1 MDLKNAYALVTGGSS
16 GIGYETARELAAAG
30 AKVAICGRRADRLM
44 QAANDLGVLG
54 IPCDISE
61 EAAVKSLVRR
71 VIAELGDYNVLI
83 NNAAFGYSSPLLD
96 IDTNKFTRL
105 LATNVTGTMY
115 VTRESAKHF
124 VDRQYGNIVNVGSTS
139 GSRGYIGGT
148 AYVASKFALRGMTE
162 CWRGELRKHNIRVM
176 LVNPSEVL
184 TGFAATAGFPQKA
197 TEGKLRGD
205 EIAHAVKAMLEMDD
219 RGFTVEVAVFATN
232 PAD

>member
-1 MDLKNAYALVTGGSS
+1 MNLKNAYALVTGGSS

-44 QAANDLGVLG
+44 QAANELGILG

-96 IDTNKFTRL
+96 IDTAKFTRL
-105 LATNVTGTMY
+105 LATNVTGTMF

-124 VDRQYGNIVNVGSTS
+124 VDRQYGQIVNVGSTS
-139 GSRGYIGGT
+139 GARGYIGGS

-162 CWRGELRKHNIRVM
+162 CWRAELRTSNVRVM
-176 LVNPSEVL
+176 EINPSEVL
-184 TGFAATAGFPQKA
+184 TDFARAAGRSQTASDD
-197 TEGKLRGD
+197 KLRPQ
-205 EIAHAVKAMLEMDD
+205 EVAHAILGMLTMDD
-219 RGFTVEVAVFATN
+219 RGFTTDMTIWATN
-232 PAD
+232 PRT

>member
-61 EAAVKSLVRR
+61 EAAVRSLIRR
-71 VIAELGDYNVLI
+71 VTTELGDYNVLI
-83 NNAAFGYSSPLLD
+83 NNAAFGYSAPLLD
-96 IDTNKFTRL
+96 IDTAKFTRL
-105 LATNVTGTMY
+105 LATNIIGTML
-115 VTRESAKHF
+115 VSRESARIF

-148 AYVASKFALRGMTE
+148 TYVASKFALRGMNE
-162 CWRGELRKHNIRVM
+162 CWRAELRTSNVRVM
-176 LVNPSEVL
+176 EINPSEVL
-184 TGFAATAGFPQKA
+184 TDFARAAGRSQ
-197 TEGKLRGD
+197 TVSEDKLRPT
-205 EIAHAVKAMLEMDD
+205 EIAHAILGMLTMDD
-219 RGFTVEVAVFATN
+219 RGFTTDMTIWATN
-232 PAD
+232 PRS